1 MEIISIDTPFYLAVA
16 AFGWGL
22 SLATYRL
29 FAGRY
34 GWPMGQW
41 HSERPML
48 ASVIGWL
55 SVVVAGLFAFT
66 RVRSGYNLGALA
78 IPVLGFAL
86 AVVWTTFL
94 RVGSQVSLLIAP
106 AAAALLVFSWFG

>member
-1 MEIISIDTPFYLAVA
+1 MDFIYIDTPFYLAVA

-22 SLATYRL
+22 SLATYRV

-41 HSERPML
+41 NSDYPIL
-48 ASVIGWL
+48 PSVLGWL
-55 SVVVAGLFAFT
+55 SVVLATAFALA
-66 RVRSGYNLGALA
+66 RLRSGYNLGGWA

-86 AVVWTTFL
+86 AVAWTAIL

-106 AAAALLVFSWFG
+106 AATVLLFFSWFA

>member
-48 ASVIGWL
+48 ASAIGWL
-55 SVVVAGLFAFT
+55 SVVVAGAFAFN
-66 RVRSGYNLGALA
+66 RVHSGYNLGALA

-86 AVVWTTFL
+86 AVAWTAFL

-106 AAAALLVFSWFG
+106 AATALLFFSWRG